1 MKEIKIV
8 LSGEKEEQIAQHIM
22 KSVYEAINE
31 HGYCDINLCADTI
44 PEPRKDIQIPTSQPS
59 IKRVWGIAK
68 SPELK
73 LTDEELHLLVQAHT
87 GKDSI
92 KALNKR
98 ELQTVIRVL
107 GNMKDSAKKS
117 ERGRNRYSGSEVTEN
132 QRKKIYKLTQELGWD
147 KPARVNGMCQKM
159 FGVSAV
165 EWLNY
170 QQCSKLIEAL
180 KSMLKRQKEKEEQD
194 EGLQANS
201 DSQG

>member
-1 MKEIKIV
+1 M
-8 LSGEKEEQIAQHIM
+8 G
-22 KSVYEAINE
+22 
-31 HGYCDINLCADTI
+31 TI
-44 PEPRKDIQIPTSQPS
+44 REREDSMAGNTSQPS

-117 ERGRNRYSGSEVTEN
+117 ERGRKAFR
-132 QRKKIYKLTQELGWD
+132 L
-147 KPARVNGMCQKM
+147 
-159 FGVSAV
+159 F
-165 EWLNY
+165 
-170 QQCSKLIEAL
+170 
-180 KSMLKRQKEKEEQD
+180 
-194 EGLQANS
+194 
-201 DSQG
+201 

>member
-1 MKEIKIV
+1 M
-8 LSGEKEEQIAQHIM
+8 G
-22 KSVYEAINE
+22 
-31 HGYCDINLCADTI
+31 TI
-44 PEPRKDIQIPTSQPS
+44 REREDSMAGNTSQPS

-117 ERGRNRYSGSEVTEN
+117 ERGRKRYSGSEVTEN
-132 QRKKIYKLTQELGWD
+132 QRYTSSHKSLDGTSLQGSMECVRRCL
-147 KPARVNGMCQKM
+147 
-159 FGVSAV
+159 VSV
-165 EWLNY
+165 RL
-170 QQCSKLIEAL
+170 S
-180 KSMLKRQKEKEEQD
+180 
-194 EGLQANS
+194 G
-201 DSQG
+201 

>member
-1 MKEIKIV
+1 M
-8 LSGEKEEQIAQHIM
+8 G
-22 KSVYEAINE
+22 
-31 HGYCDINLCADTI
+31 TI
-44 PEPRKDIQIPTSQPS
+44 REREDSMAGNTSQPS

-117 ERGRNRYSGSEVTEN
+117 ERGRNRYSGSEVT
-132 QRKKIYKLTQELGWD
+132 RT
-147 KPARVNGMCQKM
+147 NGRRYTSSHKSLDGTSLQGSMECVRRCL
-159 FGVSAV
+159 VSV
-165 EWLNY
+165 RL
-170 QQCSKLIEAL
+170 S
-180 KSMLKRQKEKEEQD
+180 
-194 EGLQANS
+194 G
-201 DSQG
+201 

>member
-1 MKEIKIV
+1 MA
-8 LSGEKEEQIAQHIM
+8 GNA
-22 KSVYEAINE
+22 
-31 HGYCDINLCADTI
+31 
-44 PEPRKDIQIPTSQPS
+44 SQPS

-117 ERGRNRYSGSEVTEN
+117 ERGRNRYNGSEVTEN
-132 QRKKIYKLTQELGWD
+132 QRKKIYKLHAGAWMGQACKGQWNVSEDVW
-147 KPARVNGMCQKM
+147 CQC
-159 FGVSAV
+159 G
-165 EWLNY
+165 
-170 QQCSKLIEAL
+170 
-180 KSMLKRQKEKEEQD
+180 
-194 EGLQANS
+194 
-201 DSQG
+201 

>member
-1 MKEIKIV
+1 MA
-8 LSGEKEEQIAQHIM
+8 G
-22 KSVYEAINE
+22 N
-31 HGYCDINLCADTI
+31 
-44 PEPRKDIQIPTSQPS
+44 TSQPS

-107 GNMKDSAKKS
+107 GNMKNS

-170 QQCSKLIEAL
+170 QQFSKLFEAL
-180 KSMLKRQKEKEEQD
+180 KSMLKSQKEKEEQD

>member
-1 MKEIKIV
+1 M
-8 LSGEKEEQIAQHIM
+8 Q
-22 KSVYEAINE
+22 EAE
-31 HGYCDINLCADTI
+31 SLRMGTI
-44 PEPRKDIQIPTSQPS
+44 REREDSMAGNTSQPS

-147 KPARVNGMCQKM
+147 KPASQSAESKDWYFEEATVNAAIELTKYLMQKYGVPASNVIRHHDVTGKICPNPYVYNSTKHTWDVI
-159 FGVSAV
+159 FWKGVSSTLLHPEV
-165 EWLNY
+165 TTLP
-170 QQCSKLIEAL
+170 
-180 KSMLKRQKEKEEQD
+180 
-194 EGLQANS
+194 
-201 DSQG
+201 

>member
-1 MKEIKIV
+1 MA
-8 LSGEKEEQIAQHIM
+8 G
-22 KSVYEAINE
+22 N
-31 HGYCDINLCADTI
+31 
-44 PEPRKDIQIPTSQPS
+44 TSQPS
-59 IKRVWGIAK
+59 IKKVWGIAK

-92 KALNKR
+92 RELNRR

-107 GNMKDSAKKS
+107 GGMKDSVKKPGHGKR
-117 ERGRNRYSGSEVTEN
+117 RGGNTSTEN
-132 QRKKIYKLTQELGWD
+132 QRKKIYRLTQELGWD

-165 EWLNY
+165 EWLDY

-180 KSMLKRQKEKEEQD
+180 KSMVRRQEGKEGQNA
-194 EGLQANS
+194 GLQADS

>member
-1 MKEIKIV
+1 MRM
-8 LSGEKEEQIAQHIM
+8 G
-22 KSVYEAINE
+22 
-31 HGYCDINLCADTI
+31 TI
-44 PEPRKDIQIPTSQPS
+44 REREDSMAGNTSQPS

-165 EWLNY
+165 E
-170 QQCSKLIEAL
+170 L
-180 KSMLKRQKEKEEQD
+180 K
-194 EGLQANS
+194 AH
-201 DSQG
+201 

>member
-1 MKEIKIV
+1 MRM
-8 LSGEKEEQIAQHIM
+8 G
-22 KSVYEAINE
+22 
-31 HGYCDINLCADTI
+31 TI
-44 PEPRKDIQIPTSQPS
+44 REREDSMAGNTSQPS

-87 GKDSI
+87 GTDTSCYSYLK
-92 KALNKR
+92 KHHRYVCL
-98 ELQTVIRVL
+98 L

>member
-1 MKEIKIV
+1 MA
-8 LSGEKEEQIAQHIM
+8 G
-22 KSVYEAINE
+22 N
-31 HGYCDINLCADTI
+31 
-44 PEPRKDIQIPTSQPS
+44 TSQPS

-132 QRKKIYKLTQELGWD
+132 QRKKSLDGTSLQGSMECVRRCL
-147 KPARVNGMCQKM
+147 
-159 FGVSAV
+159 VSV
-165 EWLNY
+165 RL
-170 QQCSKLIEAL
+170 S
-180 KSMLKRQKEKEEQD
+180 
-194 EGLQANS
+194 G
-201 DSQG
+201 

>member
-1 MKEIKIV
+1 MRM
-8 LSGEKEEQIAQHIM
+8 G
-22 KSVYEAINE
+22 
-31 HGYCDINLCADTI
+31 TI
-44 PEPRKDIQIPTSQPS
+44 REREDSMAGNTSQPS

-117 ERGRNRYSGSEVTEN
+117 QRGRNRYSGSEVTEN
-132 QRKKIYKLTQELGWD
+132 QRKKI
-147 KPARVNGMCQKM
+147 
-159 FGVSAV
+159 
-165 EWLNY
+165 
-170 QQCSKLIEAL
+170 
-180 KSMLKRQKEKEEQD
+180 
-194 EGLQANS
+194 
-201 DSQG
+201 